1 MFKNILKSVAW
12 ISLYFAT
19 SIIGSIIAVII
30 YLLFGIIPIPD
41 NIDNPNILMDFT
53 MELIVKSAIPGIIIA
68 SLICIT
74 LYIFYKLIKKDTIKI
89 ADIDVRKVIFCIG
102 LGLFLNA
109 ILSIFLT
116 LLSPIIPSAFN
127 NTLNDMLNMVLAG
140 NPIVVLLGTGILGPI
155 MEEIIFRHG
164 IHRTLSRSNVIVG
177 YVISSLLFGLAHGN
191 LLQGAYA
198 TVLGLIFAFILTNTD
213 NLLYPILIH
222 ITINTSSTIISFLPK
237 DTPELLVLVIMFAI
251 SLMLIVP
258 LIKTNSVKQLF
269 TKTENI

>member
-53 MELIVKSAIPGIIIA
+53 MELIAKSAIPGIIIT

-222 ITINTSSTIISFLPK
+222 MTINTSSTIISFLPE
-237 DTPELLVLVIMFAI
+237 DTPELLILVIMFAI